1 MKPGFTL
8 LEVLVAATII
18 AVLSGVSLVGYNR
31 FQERQQLVAAKEQL
45 RNDLRLTQQ
54 KALAGEK
61 PAGWCAAS
69 GQTLAGWRLEFI
81 TPPTTYEIKAVCSDG
96 SVSQPDKTVILSGSA
111 VKSAGNDYVD
121 FVPLTGSV
129 ASDASFTLQTTTAS
143 GNWQAMVNVTSAGL
157 IESTNVSL

>member
-31 FQERQQLVAAKEQL
+31 FQERQQLAAARDQL

-96 SVSQPDKTVILSGSA
+96 SVSQPDKTVILSGNA
-111 VKSAGNDYVD
+111 AKSAGNDYVD
-121 FVPLTGSV
+121 FVPLTG
-129 ASDASFTLQTTTAS
+129 AATATASFTLQTNAAS
-143 GNWQAMVNVTSAGL
+143 GNWRATVSVTDSGL
-157 IESTNVSL
+157 IESSDISL